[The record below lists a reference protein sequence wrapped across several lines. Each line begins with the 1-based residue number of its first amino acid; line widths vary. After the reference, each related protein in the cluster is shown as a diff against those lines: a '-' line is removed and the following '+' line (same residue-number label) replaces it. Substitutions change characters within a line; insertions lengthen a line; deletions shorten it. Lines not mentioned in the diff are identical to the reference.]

1 MTKLEE
7 LIKELCPNG
16 VEYVELQKVCNFNR
30 GTSITSKEVKG
41 GDVPVVSGGQ
51 QPAFYHNVANREAN
65 SITIA
70 GSGAY
75 AGYVSFWEEP
85 IFCADSF
92 TVDVKNKNKLD
103 KRYLYYFLL
112 NKQNYIYS
120 RKQGVG
126 IPHVHGKDIARL
138 QIPLPPLAV
147 QREIVRILDKFT
159 LYSQELAAE
168 LAARKKQYEFYRDE
182 LLRFQESYVEWKTID
197 EIAYFRR
204 GSFPQPYT
212 NLLWYGGEGAMPF
225 VQVADV
231 AEDGMRL
238 VEHTKQTISKIAQ
251 PKSVFVKEGTVI
263 VSLQGSIGRVA
274 LTQYDTY
281 VDRTLAI
288 FYGYKIEI
296 DKKYF
301 AYQLVRKFDIEK
313 ESARG
318 STIKTI
324 TKEEFS
330 KFQIPVPPLAEQKRI
345 VAILDRFDT
354 LCNDLSEGLPAEIER
369 RQKQYEYFREKLLQ
383 FDKSL

>member
-1 MTKLEE
+1 MSKLEE

-120 RKQGVG
+120 RKQGAG

>member
-1 MTKLEE
+1 MAKLEE

-120 RKQGVG
+120 RKQGAG

-147 QREIVRILDKFT
+147 QRELVRILDKFT

-231 AEDGMRL
+231 VEDGMRL

>member
-1 MTKLEE
+1 MSKLEE

-75 AGYVSFWEEP
+75 AGYVSFWENP

-103 KRYLYYFLL
+103 KRYLYHFLL

-120 RKQGVG
+120 RKQGAG

-168 LAARKKQYEFYRDE
+168 LAALYSQELAAELAARKKQYEFYRDK
-182 LLRFQESYVEWKTID
+182 LL
-197 EIAYFRR
+197 
-204 GSFPQPYT
+204 SFDNLT
-212 NLLWYGGEGAMPF
+212 NGRYNLNNLVRIVKLGE
-225 VQVADV
+225 
-231 AEDGMRL
+231 
-238 VEHTKQTISKIAQ
+238 
-251 PKSVFVKEGTVI
+251 
-263 VSLQGSIGRVA
+263 IGRVCMCKRI
-274 LTQYDTY
+274 LKSQTSSIGD
-281 VDRTLAI
+281 VP
-288 FYGYKIEI
+288 FYKIGTFGGEADAYISQQLYEEYKAKYSYPKIGDVLISAAGTIGRTVIFDGAPAYFQDSNIVWI
-296 DKKYF
+296 DNNEKIVLNKYLF
-301 AYQLVRKFDIEK
+301 YCYQLKPWQV
-313 ESARG
+313 SSG
-318 STIKTI
+318 GTISRLYNENI
-324 TKEEFS
+324 
-330 KFQIPVPPLAEQKRI
+330 R
-345 VAILDRFDT
+345 
-354 LCNDLSEGLPAEIER
+354 
-369 RQKQYEYFREKLLQ
+369 
-383 FDKSL
+383 

>member
-75 AGYVSFWEEP
+75 AGYVSFWENP

-103 KRYLYYFLL
+103 KRYLYHFLL

-120 RKQGVG
+120 RKQGAG

-168 LAARKKQYEFYRDE
+168 LAARKKQYEFYRDK
-182 LLRFQESYVEWKTID
+182 LL
-197 EIAYFRR
+197 
-204 GSFPQPYT
+204 SFDNLT
-212 NLLWYGGEGAMPF
+212 NGGG
-225 VQVADV
+225 V
-231 AEDGMRL
+231 
-238 VEHTKQTISKIAQ
+238 Q
-251 PKSVFVKEGTVI
+251 PK
-263 VSLQGSIGRVA
+263 
-274 LTQYDTY
+274 
-281 VDRTLAI
+281 
-288 FYGYKIEI
+288 
-296 DKKYF
+296 
-301 AYQLVRKFDIEK
+301 
-313 ESARG
+313 
-318 STIKTI
+318 
-324 TKEEFS
+324 
-330 KFQIPVPPLAEQKRI
+330 
-345 VAILDRFDT
+345 
-354 LCNDLSEGLPAEIER
+354 
-369 RQKQYEYFREKLLQ
+369 
-383 FDKSL
+383 

>member
-16 VEYVELQKVCNFNR
+16 VEYVALGKVTHLLRGKRLTKMQLLGDGKYPVYHGSLVPLGYYNEYNR
-30 GTSITSKEVKG
+30 EGDTVIVVNTG
-41 GDVPVVSGGQ
+41 GIGGVGYSET
-51 QPAFYHNVANREAN
+51 PFWCSDGCFCVAN
-65 SITIA
+65 SPKI
-70 GSGAY
+70 
-75 AGYVSFWEEP
+75 V
-85 IFCADSF
+85 
-92 TVDVKNKNKLD
+92 NK
-103 KRYLYYFLL
+103 YLYYVL
-112 NKQNYIYS
+112 
-120 RKQGVG
+120 VG
-126 IPHVHGKDIARL
+126 YTDYLIARTRVGGVPTIDQETVL
-138 QIPLPPLAV
+138 SIQIPLPPLAV